1 MYTDWYCGT
10 FCGHHSAAVYSIHLE
25 FVQIIGVTSQRLVKT
40 DNTCVIDFEWKVIA
54 LDGVLAN
61 ATTDKTDVFILGKN
75 LKIELRGIFEIA
87 PENTENFNVYS
98 IFGKHF
104 IRKNICF
111 FEKLGLPVCYKAKR
125 TCYMLLD
132 QEKIW
137 SSAEDIHATTAQPAA
152 Y

>member
-104 IRKNICF
+104 IRKNIC
-111 FEKLGLPVCYKAKR
+111 
-125 TCYMLLD
+125 YMLLD